1 MKCRAL
7 VLASV
12 AAVLAASPA
21 LDAKKPP
28 AHAAKAVKAPA
39 KKSCGV
45 YYVYSC

>member
-1 MKCRAL
+1 MKCRVFVL
-7 VLASV
+7 VSV

-21 LDAKKPP
+21 LAAKKPP
-28 AHAAKAVKAPA
+28 HRAAKAVKAPA